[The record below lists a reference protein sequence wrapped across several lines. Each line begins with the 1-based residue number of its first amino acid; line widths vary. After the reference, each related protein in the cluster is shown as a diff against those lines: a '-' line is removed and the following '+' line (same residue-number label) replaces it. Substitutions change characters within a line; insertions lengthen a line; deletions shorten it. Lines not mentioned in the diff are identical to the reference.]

1 MLSVGS
7 LPSTWCAAQGQQART
22 RGSPFAIVN
31 GATAQDVLC
40 VYVPDGVHLDK
51 PIHILY
57 IPSGDPVLPAG
68 LIMHIAAL
76 EAISCARKAS
86 RLTQFS

>member
-1 MLSVGS
+1 MPRSSSASLASESARLHML
-7 LPSTWCAAQGQQART
+7 LTWRAAHYTRIGVQGQQART

-51 PIHILY
+51 PIHIVY
-57 IPSGDPVLPAG
+57 IPSG
-68 LIMHIAAL
+68 
-76 EAISCARKAS
+76 KATLLS
-86 RLTQFS
+86 GS